1 MKETSLI
8 SVDDVKNVV
17 NKCVREIMCGVSGC
31 TVTYDVDVDDQR
43 RVHLDIQ
50 KEGWNKLKID
60 VAVYVYY
67 KDCWELLVA
76 WTQGVYAQPS
86 ARAIKT
92 GRETQSMI
100 NYLTK
105 DGWLANFI
113 VSEVNQKNQARLAKL
128 AQAHKQAYA
137 GTYNINK

>member
-17 NKCVREIMCGVSGC
+17 NKCVREIMSGAC
-31 TVTYDVDVDDQR
+31 TGRTVTYDVDDQKR
-43 RVHLDIQ
+43 IHLDIQ

-76 WTQGVYAQPS
+76 WTQGVFAQPS
-86 ARAIKT
+86 TRAINAGK
-92 GRETQSMI
+92 EDQSMI

-113 VSEVNQKNQARLAKL
+113 VTAVNQKNQARLDKL